1 MNPFTMCG
9 PIIIHDSNVA
19 SSSHGSFASSLS
31 LFSPC
36 NIDPSNDLN
45 HEDLM
50 IDDVPIL
57 EKHCPLS
64 SPTNS

>member
-9 PIIIHDSNVA
+9 PI
-19 SSSHGSFASSLS
+19 S
-31 LFSPC
+31 LFSPWY
-36 NIDPSNDLN
+36 IDPSNDLN

>member
-1 MNPFTMCG
+1 MNPCTMCG
-9 PIIIHDSNVA
+9 PLVAHDSNVA
-19 SSSHGSFASSLS
+19 SSFRGLFAFSLS

-50 IDDVPIL
+50 NDD
-57 EKHCPLS
+57 S
-64 SPTNS
+64 